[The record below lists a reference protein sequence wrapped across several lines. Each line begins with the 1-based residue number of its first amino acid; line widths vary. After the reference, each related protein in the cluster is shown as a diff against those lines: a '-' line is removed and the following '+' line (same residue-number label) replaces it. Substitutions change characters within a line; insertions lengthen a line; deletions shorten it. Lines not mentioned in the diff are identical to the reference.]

1 MKSKT
6 MKDQFHQ
13 TFREDDHEPAR
24 TLSWALDLME
34 AYENRLIQ
42 LGDPE
47 HMVRSDVHKKA
58 KAEALVV
65 LNNLRPKPELEVISQ
80 FEDDDE

>member
-1 MKSKT
+1 

-13 TFREDDHEPAR
+13 TFREDDQEPAR

-47 HMVRSDVHKKA
+47 HMVRSDVQKKA
-58 KAEALVV
+58 KARALVV